1 MGFEL
6 DFEFPDDAG
15 AAPGEFDKIDRQ
27 EKATDRVRRAV
38 IRIDASLCENTGVCV
53 ELCPEDV
60 LDAGASHSIVSRPEA
75 CTECWLCVENC
86 ISGAIDIG

>member
-6 DFEFPDDAG
+6 DFEFPDDGG
-15 AAPGEFDKIDRQ
+15 ATPGEFDKIDRQ
-27 EKATDRVRRAV
+27 DKASDRVQRAV

-60 LDAGASHSIVSRPEA
+60 LDAGSSHSIVVRPEA